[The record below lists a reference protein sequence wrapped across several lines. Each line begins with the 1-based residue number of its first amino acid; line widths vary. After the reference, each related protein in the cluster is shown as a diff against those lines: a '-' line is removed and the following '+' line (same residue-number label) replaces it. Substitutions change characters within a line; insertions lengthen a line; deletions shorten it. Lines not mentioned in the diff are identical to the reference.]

1 MAQQPQRVP
10 TPTLERMATYL
21 ACLLDLGDR
30 GVQTVSSA
38 EVEHLTDVNAA
49 QFRKDLSYFG
59 DFGRP
64 GIGYSVQELTRRI
77 SEILKVDKEQP
88 VLLVGAGNLGSA
100 LSRYIRASREHFRV
114 AGVFDNDV
122 SKVGRKLNNLPI
134 RDIATMAET
143 NRNEFRAKIGIVV
156 VPAPAAQAV
165 ADQLVAAGVTAI
177 LNFAPVSLRL
187 PPGVKVRNVDFVQ
200 ELAVLS
206 YHLAD

>member
-21 ACLLDLGDR
+21 ACLLDLDDR

-88 VLLVGAGNLGSA
+88 VLLVGAG
-100 LSRYIRASREHFRV
+100 
-114 AGVFDNDV
+114 NDV